1 MAILYVVLTALAA
14 TSRQW
19 PYMFEYVAIDVPRLS
34 LWSIRDIAAWYVM
47 EAATSVLV
55 STTHIH
61 FLTLLYP
68 SRLEARLV
76 FLLLG
81 PLAILSSLM
90 TLLPV
95 ITYSNYGSSANSTS
109 AANSS
114 DIIFSQNSTNDSTSP
129 GTTYVSKQS
138 LYDIFDSARNI
149 CGLTL
154 SFLFTLSLL
163 IWGFLINRENA
174 WRTDGGTA
182 VFGAGALLLAL
193 ISTGLNFLSVFAD
206 SPFQW
211 LRPLLWSVVLW
222 QSFLGWWWWAGS
234 ASGIAAREFD
244 MEKRGRKEQKRSR
257 KKKRRGDGHNID
269 AELSQ
274 SATSARLDR
283 WRTSMTG
290 TLSRRRPAP
299 APAAIPATNSPTD
312 QGDRSTIHSSLSDSP
327 SQDSA
332 SSCPPEHTNP
342 VAAVFHRAWRSLRQA
357 HVRAARVQ
365 AIEKRQIQIQMQLE
379 NGHSLGRYPGTGDAG
394 FVIRQS
400 PSDGEVSPSTRR
412 RELSPSSRS
421 LWINSFRKW
430 RLKDSTTY

>member
-1 MAILYVVLTALAA
+1 
-14 TSRQW
+14 
-19 PYMFEYVAIDVPRLS
+19 
-34 LWSIRDIAAWYVM
+34 
-47 EAATSVLV
+47 
-55 STTHIH
+55 
-61 FLTLLYP
+61 
-68 SRLEARLV
+68 
-76 FLLLG
+76 
-81 PLAILSSLM
+81 M

-95 ITYSNYGSSANSTS
+95 ITYSNYGSSANSTD
-109 AANSS
+109 AANST
-114 DIIFSQNSTNDSTSP
+114 DTIFGQNTTSDSTSP
-129 GTTYVSKQS
+129 TATYVSDQK

-163 IWGFLINRENA
+163 IWGFLVNRESA

-193 ISTGLNFLSVFAD
+193 ISTGLNFLSVF
-206 SPFQW
+206 SSSTFQW

-244 MEKRGRKEQKRSR
+244 MERRGRREQKRSR
-257 KKKRRGDGHNID
+257 RRKRRGDGHPIE

-290 TLSRRRPAP
+290 TLSRRRSAP
-299 APAAIPATNSPTD
+299 MPTAIPATNNPND
-312 QGDRSTIHSSLSDSP
+312 PGDRSTIHSSLSDSP
-327 SQDSA
+327 SQDST
-332 SSCPPEHTNP
+332 SSCHPDHTNP
-342 VAAVFHRAWRSLRQA
+342 MLAAIHRAWRSLRQA
-357 HVRAARVQ
+357 HVRAVRVQ
-365 AIEKRQIQIQMQLE
+365 AIEQRQIQMQMQLE

-394 FVIRQS
+394 FVVRQL
-400 PSDGEVSPSTRR
+400 PSDGEVSPSTQL
-412 RELSPSSRS
+412 REFSSSSRS